1 MPDNYKR
8 PSDISEYTNLLS
20 SIYKADVN
28 ATGGNPDDFT
38 MSGYANDN
46 NIYIINHSYT
56 DSNAFKT
63 AMSGILLAYPL
74 ATPIVYQLTPTQIN
88 NLLGLNNLYSDTG
101 DLSVKYKSGG
111 VIQTQT
117 GDIVTF
123 TVGVGDM
130 DKGTLLNR
138 LITGNYDKIRLKK
151 GENVISFTGN
161 VKQVS
166 IDKYSRWI

>member
-1 MPDNYKR
+1 MLELKNN
-8 PSDISEYTNLLS
+8 DIAWRSSTECLSVENGKVRVYTTSETKEDFNNRFSNLF
-20 SIYKADVN
+20 IV
-28 ATGGNPDDFT
+28 FT
-38 MSGYANDN
+38 
-46 NIYIINHSYT
+46 
-56 DSNAFKT
+56 
-63 AMSGILLAYPL
+63 LVE
-74 ATPIVYQLTPTQIN
+74 PITVQLTPTQIN
-88 NLLGLNNLYSDTG
+88 NLLGLNNLFSDTG

-161 VKQVS
+161 VKRVS